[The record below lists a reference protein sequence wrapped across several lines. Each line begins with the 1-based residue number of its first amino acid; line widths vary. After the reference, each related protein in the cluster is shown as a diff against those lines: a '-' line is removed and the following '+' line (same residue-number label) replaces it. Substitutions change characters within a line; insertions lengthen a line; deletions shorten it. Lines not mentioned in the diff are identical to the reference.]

1 MEQIPNRDI
10 PGASPPA
17 PPPPTIIVDRRD
29 RGGWVGRMFGPL
41 VVLLLLVLIFKGS
54 LGTEGSI
61 PERLDEKYVAGDTTG
76 AKIAIVEVSG
86 LILDG
91 EVDYAIRQVRQAR
104 DDTSVRAIVLRID
117 SPGGTVSGSDRI
129 WREVQLLKERGKP
142 VVVSMGGLAASGGYY
157 VAAAADYI
165 LAEPTTMTGSIG
177 VILEVPMF
185 RDLLDKVGVD
195 FQTIKTGKWKDSPSL
210 FHPMSDEERERW
222 NHVIDVAYQRFVRVV
237 AQGRS
242 LPLDHVLPV
251 ADGRVFT
258 ASEALDAKLVNEI
271 GYQDD
276 AILHAQRLAGIASVH
291 VVRYAKPKSLAE
303 TLLGIH
309 SPEPG
314 LTLDPDLFLKLQAP
328 KMLYLAR

>member
-1 MEQIPNRDI
+1 MEPIPNPENR
-10 PGASPPA
+10 ATTSNA
-17 PPPPTIIVDRRD
+17 PPTIILDRRD
-29 RGGWVGRMFGPL
+29 RRGWFARLFGPL
-41 VVLLLLVLIFKGS
+41 LLLLVLILIFKGP

-61 PERLDEKYVAGDTTG
+61 PQRLSEEYVAGGITG
-76 AKIAIVEVSG
+76 AKIAVVEISG

-104 DDTSVRAIVLRID
+104 DDTSVRAVVLRID

-177 VILEVPMF
+177 VILEIPVI
-185 RDLLDKVGVD
+185 RGLLDKVGVE

-210 FHPMSDEERERW
+210 FHPLTDEERERW
-222 NHVIDVAYQRFVRVV
+222 DGIIDIAYQRFVRVV

-251 ADGRVFT
+251 ADGRVLT
-258 ASEALDAKLVNEI
+258 ADEALDAKLINEI
-271 GYQDD
+271 GYLDD
-276 AILHAQRLAGIASVH
+276 AILHAQRLAGVSSIH
-291 VVRYAKPKSLAE
+291 VVRYAKPKSVVE
-303 TLLGIH
+303 TLFGAQ
-309 SPEPG
+309 SSAPG
-314 LTLDPDLFLKLQAP
+314 LSIDSDLLLKLQAP